1 MTEIVETVTGASTEA
16 LRAARDQASAD
27 LVELRL
33 DGVASVDVAGAL
45 EGRRTP
51 VIVTCRPT
59 WEGGRFDGSE
69 DERFRILN
77 DAIRH
82 GAEYVDVEWKADR
95 KGLVPLGRTAL
106 VLSTHDFDGLP
117 ADLDDRIRAMRRE
130 PAAIVKVAV
139 MPARLAD
146 CLTLR
151 RAMQA
156 PPGRQIAIA
165 MGPRGQITRLCPWLF
180 ESAWTYGGTAAPGQ
194 VAARDLADLYRV
206 RTGTTKTTV
215 YGITGNPLGHSASP
229 AMHNPG
235 LAAAGLDAI
244 YVPFETDDADDFLT
258 VAEALGVAGASVTA
272 PHKPAIFK
280 RTATTDALS
289 RRVGALNTLRRTSS
303 GWEGRNF
310 DAAGFLAPLDRRGV
324 ALSGIRAVV
333 LGAGGAARTTAWALH
348 DRGAR
353 VELTAR
359 RAERAAALATE
370 LGVETTAWPPA
381 PGWDLLVNTTPVG
394 TWPEVDASP
403 IEAGRVRGRLI
414 YDLIYN
420 PRETRLLR
428 EARAAGSE
436 TIDGLEMLVSQACL
450 QFEWWT
456 GIPAPRDAFMDAA
469 DSFVRHRQR
478 QTS

>member
-1 MTEIVETVTGASTEA
+1 MAEIVETVTGATTAA

-33 DGVASVDVAGAL
+33 DGVADVDVAGAL
-45 EGRRTP
+45 DGRRTP
-51 VIVTCRPT
+51 VIVTCRPV

-69 DERFRILN
+69 EERFRILN

-82 GAEYVDVEWKADR
+82 GAEYVDLEARADR
-95 KGLVPLGRTAL
+95 RALDPLGRTVL
-106 VLSTHDFDGLP
+106 VLSAHDFDGIP
-117 ADLDDRIRAMRRE
+117 ADLDDRVRAMRRE
-130 PAAIVKVAV
+130 PGAIVKVAV

-146 CLTLR
+146 CLRLR

-156 PPGRQIAIA
+156 PPGRQVAIA

-194 VAARDLADLYRV
+194 VPARDLATLYRV
-206 RTGTTKTTV
+206 HQGSARTTL

-235 LAAAGLDAI
+235 LAAAGLDAV
-244 YVPFETDDADDFLT
+244 YVPFETDDADDFLE

-272 PHKPAIFK
+272 PHKPALFA
-280 RTATTDALS
+280 RAAATDDLS
-289 RRVGALNTLRRTSS
+289 RRVGALNTLRRTAD

-310 DAAGFLAPLDRRGV
+310 DAAGFLAPIDARGV
-324 ALSGIRAVV
+324 ALAGLRAVV
-333 LGAGGAARTTAWALH
+333 MGAGGAARTTAWALRERGAEVALSARRA
-348 DRGAR
+348 DRGA
-353 VELTAR
+353 
-359 RAERAAALATE
+359 ALAAE
-370 LGVETTAWPPA
+370 LGVTTTPWPPA

-394 TWPEVDASP
+394 TWPDVEASP
-403 IEAGRVRGRLI
+403 LEAARVRGRLV

-420 PRETRLLR
+420 PRETRLLAD
-428 EARAAGSE
+428 ARAAGAG

-456 GIPAPRDAFMDAA
+456 GRPAPRDAFMDAA
-469 DSFVRHRQR
+469 DSFVRLRQR

>member
-1 MTEIVETVTGASTEA
+1 MTEIVETVTGASTAA
-16 LRAARDQASAD
+16 LRAARDRASAD

-33 DGVASVDVAGAL
+33 DGVADVDVAGAL

-82 GAEYVDVEWKADR
+82 GAEYVDIEARADR
-95 KGLVPLGRTAL
+95 RRLAPLARTVL
-106 VLSTHDFDGLP
+106 VLSTHDFEGLP

-130 PAAIVKVAV
+130 PGAIVKVAV

-156 PPGRQIAIA
+156 PSGRQVAIA

-180 ESAWTYGGTAAPGQ
+180 HSTWTYGGAAAPGQ
-194 VAARDLADLYRV
+194 VPARDLADLYRV
-206 RTGTTKTTV
+206 RAGSAKTTI

-244 YVPFETDDADDFLT
+244 YVPFETDDADDFLAA
-258 VAEALGVAGASVTA
+258 AEALGVAGASVTA
-272 PHKPAIFK
+272 PHKPAIFQ
-280 RTATTDALS
+280 RAVTTDDLS
-289 RRVGALNTLRRTSS
+289 RRVGALNTVRRTSS

-324 ALSGIRAVV
+324 SLEGLRAVV
-333 LGAGGAARTTAWALH
+333 LGAGGAARTTAWALG
-348 DRGAR
+348 DRGAP
-353 VELTAR
+353 VALSAR
-359 RAERAAALATE
+359 RAARGAALAAE
-370 LGVETTAWPPA
+370 LGVGTTPWPPA

-394 TWPEVDASP
+394 TWPDVDASP
-403 IEAGRVRGRLI
+403 VDAAHVRARLV

-420 PRETRLLR
+420 PRETRLLGEAR
-428 EARAAGSE
+428 EAGAE

-456 GIPAPRDAFMDAA
+456 GIPAPHDAFMDAA